1 MPRQLAQQRMTLSDF
16 ECLQST
22 SPASRAISVVAE
34 LSLFLFFTIR
44 CNLVNES
51 FHYHKLCVQCSLQL
65 GVSSII

>member
-22 SPASRAISVVAE
+22 SPALRAISVVAE
-34 LSLFLFFTIR
+34 LLFLFFTIR